1 MVDRQLLGIGVDI
14 VSVARIARVR
24 SRRDLMAHVCAPEE
38 LHLPMTDL
46 RAARM
51 WAGKEAVAKA
61 LGTGF
66 WQAGVEWRDV
76 RFDADWGVSCHGPAA
91 RLLGDSVILVT
102 FRHDGDRVIAT
113 ALRTHAV

>member
-1 MVDRQLLGIGVDI
+1 MVNRRLVGLGVDV
-14 VSVARIARVR
+14 VSIERIARVR

-38 LHLPMTDL
+38 LMHPMTNL

-66 WQAGVEWRDV
+66 WQEGVEWRDV
-76 RFDADWGVSCHGPAA
+76 RFDAHWSVSCHGPAA
-91 RLLGDSVILVT
+91 RLLGPSALAVE
-102 FRHDGDRVIAT
+102 FRQDGDRIVAM
-113 ALRTHAV
+113 ALRTQPV

>member
-1 MVDRQLLGIGVDI
+1 MNRRLVGLGVDV
-14 VSVARIARVR
+14 VSIDRITRVR

-38 LHLPMTDL
+38 LTTPMTDL
-46 RAARM
+46 RAAQM

-76 RFDADWGVSCHGPAA
+76 RFDAQWLVSCHGPAA
-91 RLLGDSVILVT
+91 RLLGDSTVSVE
-102 FRHDGDRVIAT
+102 FRRDGDRMVAM
-113 ALRTHAV
+113 ALRTQPV